1 MKKVLSILMVFGLL
15 FTSQTKAFNVSQT
28 LDSVKSVATSIK
40 DSAVQSVKEVDTSS
54 TFKLM
59 YSDFKQGI
67 VALASS
73 LKVGAEHVYE
83 VLVRQQIVYA
93 IVFLSLTI
101 IGFILILN
109 WIKKYKD
116 DKEVWWDSCSY
127 NGKGDVTGL
136 GVLRFIQILVALIM
150 IGIGV
155 CNISSIMTGFVNP
168 EYGAIQDVIEMVK
181 DVRK

>member
-116 DKEVWWDSCSY
+116 DKEVWKSGSSY
-127 NGKGDVTGL
+127 NENPTGL
-136 GVLRFIQILVALIM
+136 GVLRFIQIIVALIM

-155 CNISSIMTGFVNP
+155 CNISTIMTGFVNP

>member
-1 MKKVLSILMVFGLL
+1 
-15 FTSQTKAFNVSQT
+15 
-28 LDSVKSVATSIK
+28 
-40 DSAVQSVKEVDTSS
+40 
-54 TFKLM
+54 
-59 YSDFKQGI
+59 

-116 DKEVWWDSCSY
+116 DKEKWWDSCSH

-136 GVLRFIQILVALIM
+136 GGLRSIQIFVALVM
-150 IGIGV
+150 IGIGIGTI
-155 CNISSIMTGFVNP
+155 NSIMTGFINP

-181 DVRK
+181 DVKK

>member
-28 LDSVKSVATSIK
+28 LDSVKSVAISIK

-54 TFKLM
+54 TFKAM

-73 LKVGAEHVYE
+73 LKVGAEHVYG
-83 VLVRQQIVYA
+83 VLVRQQVVYA
-93 IVFLSLTI
+93 IVYLVLTI

-116 DKEVWWDSCSY
+116 DKEKWKAGNSVYD
-127 NGKGDVTGL
+127 DTPTGL
-136 GVLRFIQILVALIM
+136 GLLRSIQIFVALVM
-150 IGIGV
+150 IGIGIG
-155 CNISSIMTGFVNP
+155 NINSIMTGFINP

-181 DVRK
+181 DVKK

>member
-15 FTSQTKAFNVSQT
+15 FTFQTKAFNVSQT
-28 LDSVKSVATSIK
+28 LDSVKSIATSIK

-54 TFKLM
+54 TFKAM

-73 LKVGAEHVYE
+73 LKVGAEHVYG
-83 VLVRQQIVYA
+83 VLVRQQVVYA
-93 IVFLSLTI
+93 IVYLALSI
-101 IGFILILN
+101 IGLILILN

-116 DKEVWWDSCSY
+116 DKEKW
-127 NGKGDVTGL
+127 KGGNSVYDDTPTGL
-136 GVLRFIQILVALIM
+136 GLLRSIQIFVALVM
-150 IGIGV
+150 IGIGIG
-155 CNISSIMTGFVNP
+155 NINSIMTGFINP

-181 DVRK
+181 DVKK

>member
-1 MKKVLSILMVFGLL
+1 MKKLLSILMVFGLL
-15 FTSQTKAFNVSQT
+15 YTSQAKAFNVSET
-28 LDSVKSVATSIK
+28 LDSVKSIATSIK
-40 DSAVQSVKEVDTSS
+40 DSAIQSVKEVDTSS

-93 IVFLSLTI
+93 IVYLVLFA

-116 DKEVWWDSCSY
+116 SGENWVSSNRDEP
-127 NGKGDVTGL
+127 TGL
-136 GVLRFIQILVALIM
+136 GVLRTIQMIVALIM
-150 IGIGV
+150 VGIGV
-155 CNISSIMTGFVNP
+155 FSIESIMTGFINP

>member
-28 LDSVKSVATSIK
+28 LDSVKSITTSIK
-40 DSAVQSVKEVDTSS
+40 DSVVQSVREVDTSS

-73 LKVGAEHVYE
+73 LKVGAEHVYG

-93 IVFLSLTI
+93 IVYLVLII

-116 DKEVWWDSCSY
+116 SGENWV
-127 NGKGDVTGL
+127 NLNREEPTGL
-136 GVLRFIQILVALIM
+136 GVLRFIQMIVALIM
-150 IGIGV
+150 VGIGV
-155 CNISSIMTGFVNP
+155 FNIESIMTGFINP

>member
-28 LDSVKSVATSIK
+28 LDSVKSIATSIK

-54 TFKLM
+54 TFKSM

-73 LKVGAEHVYE
+73 LKVGAEHVYG
-83 VLVRQQIVYA
+83 VLVRQQVVYA
-93 IVFLSLTI
+93 IVYLALSI

-116 DKEVWWDSCSY
+116 DKEKW
-127 NGKGDVTGL
+127 KGGNSVYDDTPTGL
-136 GVLRFIQILVALIM
+136 GLLRSIQIFVALVM
-150 IGIGV
+150 IGIGIG
-155 CNISSIMTGFVNP
+155 NINSIMTGFINP

-181 DVRK
+181 DVKK

>member
-28 LDSVKSVATSIK
+28 LDSVKSIATSIK
-40 DSAVQSVKEVDTSS
+40 DSAVQSVKGVDTSS
-54 TFKLM
+54 TFKAM

-73 LKVGAEHVYE
+73 LKVGAEHVYG
-83 VLVRQQIVYA
+83 VLVRQQVVYA
-93 IVFLSLTI
+93 IVYLVLSI

-116 DKEVWWDSCSY
+116 DKEEWVG
-127 NGKGDVTGL
+127 NEEPTGL
-136 GVLRFIQILVALIM
+136 GVIRIIQIVVAFIM
-150 IGIGV
+150 IFIGIV
-155 CNISSIMTGFVNP
+155 NIDLIMTGFINP

-181 DVRK
+181 DVKK

>member
-15 FTSQTKAFNVSQT
+15 FTSQTKAFNVSET
-28 LDSVKSVATSIK
+28 LDSVKSIATSIK
-40 DSAVQSVKEVDTSS
+40 DSAIQSVKEVDTSS

-83 VLVRQQIVYA
+83 VLVRQQVVYA
-93 IVFLSLTI
+93 IVYLVLII

-116 DKEVWWDSCSY
+116 SGENWVSSNRDEP
-127 NGKGDVTGL
+127 TGL
-136 GVLRFIQILVALIM
+136 GVLRTIQMIVALIM
-150 IGIGV
+150 VGIGV
-155 CNISSIMTGFVNP
+155 FNIESIMTGFINP

>member
-15 FTSQTKAFNVSQT
+15 FTFQTKAFNVSQT
-28 LDSVKSVATSIK
+28 LDSVKSIATSIK

-54 TFKLM
+54 TFKAM

-73 LKVGAEHVYE
+73 LKVGAEHVYG
-83 VLVRQQIVYA
+83 VLVRQQVVYA
-93 IVFLSLTI
+93 IVYLALSI

-116 DKEVWWDSCSY
+116 DKEKWKIGNSY
-127 NGKGDVTGL
+127 DETPTGL
-136 GVLRFIQILVALIM
+136 GLLRSIQIVVALVM

-155 CNISSIMTGFVNP
+155 CNIDLIMTGFINP

-181 DVRK
+181 DVKK